1 MRKIK
6 TKVLRIIL
14 TTALSATLIISIASS
29 IVILSLKENTFD
41 SLETLYN
48 EATDHSTV
56 ALRTQKKNELF
67 ALAENK
73 GAIADAS
80 LKLILNQTRLVAMA
94 TEDIFS
100 NQSRYLPSDI
110 DYATLPLE
118 TFDFS
123 CNYPSDLLN
132 EFSVHLRAPRA
143 LLNPDSISEEKGVV
157 TKAQLDRSLLTKEQ
171 IKELYLAQY
180 LEGALGGIRNFDNGD
195 GTYSG
200 IGATYFCFDSSGID
214 VLADTLT
221 NSMVEY
227 DAREKTWY
235 KEAKKLKKGEVY
247 WTKPVQD
254 GSGRGI
260 ALICAMP
267 VYVGDKFIG
276 VAGSGGLID
285 NIRELVQSTTI
296 GESGY
301 AFLVNVED
309 STHINLIT
317 SANKKTNSEIEHYKD
332 NLLDTTN
339 SELFSILK
347 KIASGTSD
355 VDEITLDEERVFIAY
370 QPITQTSWVM
380 VTVIGMNDK
389 VIVEP
394 INSLRANIDEIRQ
407 QSISDFNFKIILLI
421 IIFVVFIIIIA
432 ILIIFLSYKFSDN
445 LTKPILKLNKSM
457 GEIADGNLDLK
468 ITIDTGDEIEDLGNS
483 ANTMTRKL
491 KEYIKNIQS
500 ITAEKERIGAELDVA
515 TKIQA
520 SMLPCIFP
528 AFPDRVEFDIYASML
543 PAKEVGGDF
552 YDFFLINDTN
562 LAVVI
567 ADVSGKGVPAAL
579 FMVIAKT
586 LIKNNA
592 QYGKSPK
599 EIFET
604 VNNQLCEGNEANMFV
619 TAFMGILEISTG
631 KFTYVNA
638 GHNPPVIKKAED
650 NYEWLITKPGFVLA
664 GMEDMRYRQD
674 EIVLEQG
681 DTLYMY
687 TDGVTE
693 ATNAENELFTDPR
706 LLAVLNKHKDDNLSE
721 LLHCVKNEIDL
732 FVKDAPQFDDIT
744 MLALKIN

>member
-6 TKVLRIIL
+6 TRVLRIIL
-14 TTALSATLIISIASS
+14 TTALSATLIISVASS
-29 IVILSLKENTFD
+29 VVILGLKGNTFD

-48 EATDHSTV
+48 EATNDSTA

-94 TEDIFS
+94 AEDIFS
-100 NQSRYLPSDI
+100 NKSLYLPSDI
-110 DYATLPLE
+110 DYTALTLDA
-118 TFDFS
+118 FDYS
-123 CNYPSDLLN
+123 CNYPSELLN
-132 EFSVHLRAPRA
+132 NFSIHMRTPRA
-143 LLNPDSISEEKGVV
+143 VMNPDSIVEKDGVV
-157 TKAQLDRSLLTKEQ
+157 TKARLDRSLLTKDQ
-171 IKELYLAQY
+171 ITELYLAHY

-235 KEAKKLKKGEVY
+235 QEAKKLKKGEVY

-309 STHINLIT
+309 NTHMNLIT
-317 SANKKTNSEIEHYKD
+317 SANKNTNSEIALYED
-332 NLLDTTN
+332 NLQDIPN
-339 SELFSILK
+339 KELSAVLNK
-347 KIASGTSD
+347 VASGASD
-355 VDEITLDEERVFIAY
+355 VDEITLDGEQVFIAY
-370 QPITQTSWVM
+370 QPLTQTSWVM
-380 VTVIGMNDK
+380 VTVIGINDK
-389 VIVEP
+389 VIVDP
-394 INSLRANIDEIRQ
+394 INSLKANIDEIRQ
-407 QSISDFNFKIILLI
+407 QAISDFDIKIIVLI
-421 IIFVVFIIIIA
+421 VIFAVFIILIA
-432 ILIIFLSYKFSDN
+432 ILIIFLSFKFSDN

-457 GEIADGNLDLK
+457 GEIADGNLDL
-468 ITIDTGDEIEDLGNS
+468 IVTIDSGDEIEDLGNS
-483 ANTMTRKL
+483 ANAMTRKL
-491 KEYIKNIQS
+491 KEYIKNLQS
-500 ITAEKERIGAELDVA
+500 VTAEKERIGAELDVA
-515 TKIQA
+515 KKIQA

-552 YDFFLINDTN
+552 YDFFLIDETH

-592 QYGKSPK
+592 QYGKAPK

-604 VNNQLCEGNEANMFV
+604 VNNQLCEGNEAGMFV
-619 TAFMGILEISTG
+619 TAFMGILEIGTG

-638 GHNPPVIKKAED
+638 GHNPPVIKKSEG
-650 NYEWLITKPGFVLA
+650 NYEWLVTKPGFVLA
-664 GMEDMRYRQD
+664 GMEGMRYRQD

-706 LLAVLNKHKDDNLSE
+706 LLDVLNNHKADNLAE
-721 LLHCVKNEIDL
+721 LLSSVKKEIDL
-732 FVKDAPQFDDIT
+732 FVKEAPQFDDIT